1 MIGAAQLTDDLVAS
15 AINGSSEAAATI
27 AVTLE
32 PQVRLMVTARLS
44 HTPDRFNTIDDIV
57 QLVMMGLD
65 GNLNRI
71 TIPTVGGLKAY
82 VSRIV
87 SNKVADHIRRPP
99 AETAKTGVR
108 SLDSAIDAF
117 SNAGPIWQFL
127 SDDGTS
133 PLSAVARRDEF
144 NRVMH
149 ELGQLRD
156 ADREIITL
164 AFFDQLASSQIAD
177 MLNITR
183 PAASMRLIRAI
194 ESLRR
199 NVTGS
204 SQIQSPNDAT
214 N

>member
-1 MIGAAQLTDDLVAS
+1 MIGAAQLTDDIVAD
-15 AINGSSEAAATI
+15 AINGSASAAATI
-27 AVTLE
+27 ATTLE

-44 HTPDRFNTIDDIV
+44 STPDRFNAIDDIV
-57 QLVMMGLD
+57 QLVMMGLG
-65 GNLNRI
+65 GNITRI

-99 AETAKTGVR
+99 AETARTGVR

-117 SNAGPIWQFL
+117 SNAGPIAQFL
-127 SDDGTS
+127 SDGGTS
-133 PLSAVARRDEF
+133 PLSAIARRDEF
-144 NRVMH
+144 NRIMH
-149 ELGQLRD
+149 ELGQLRKPE
-156 ADREIITL
+156 RELITL
-164 AFFDQLASSQIAD
+164 AFFDQLSTAQIAEIHG
-177 MLNITR
+177 ITR

-194 ESLRR
+194 ETLRR

-204 SQIQSPNDAT
+204 SQIHHPHDET